1 MDKQKLKDIF
11 TNDKKLKLV
20 VLIGLAGILLIFL
33 SQFSFFG
40 SKKTSAADK
49 NSASSY
55 ETLESYSKE
64 LESKIHS
71 LVSSIDGAGEVKV
84 MVTFESDA
92 EYVYANEEKKNTDKT
107 EDRSGSDAQKIQE
120 KEDVQQTLITVQGEN
135 GEQALLKTT
144 IQPKVKGVV
153 VVCSGGDNAVV
164 QERISDALTTALD
177 IDYNKVCVTKLT

>member
-1 MDKQKLKDIF
+1 MNKQKLTEIF
-11 TNDKKLKLV
+11 TKDKKLKIV
-20 VLIGLAGILLIFL
+20 VIIGLAGIVLIFL
-33 SQFSFFG
+33 SQFSFF
-40 SKKTSAADK
+40 SNKKTDSGAQSASAA
-49 NSASSY
+49 AS
-55 ETLESYSKE
+55 LESYSKE
-64 LESKIHS
+64 LEDKIHA
-71 LVSSIDGAGEVKV
+71 LVCSIDGAGEAQV

-107 EDRSGSDAQKIQE
+107 EDKSGSDAQKTQE
-120 KEDVQQTLITVQGEN
+120 KEDVEQTLIIVQGSD

-164 QERISDALTTALD
+164 QERISNALTTALD

>member
-1 MDKQKLKDIF
+1 MNRQKLTEIF
-11 TNDKKLKLV
+11 TKDKKLKIV
-20 VLIGLAGILLIFL
+20 VIIGLAGILLIFL
-33 SQFSFFG
+33 SQFSFFD
-40 SKKTSAADK
+40 SKSSENSQTVSDSTS
-49 NSASSY
+49 
-55 ETLESYSKE
+55 LESYSKE
-64 LESKIHS
+64 LEEKIHA
-71 LVSSIDGAGEVKV
+71 LVCSIDGAGEAQV

-107 EDRSGSDAQKIQE
+107 EDKSGEDSQKTQE
-120 KEDVQQTLITVQGEN
+120 KEDIEQTLIIVQGSD

-177 IDYNKVCVTKLT
+177 IEYNKVCVTKLT